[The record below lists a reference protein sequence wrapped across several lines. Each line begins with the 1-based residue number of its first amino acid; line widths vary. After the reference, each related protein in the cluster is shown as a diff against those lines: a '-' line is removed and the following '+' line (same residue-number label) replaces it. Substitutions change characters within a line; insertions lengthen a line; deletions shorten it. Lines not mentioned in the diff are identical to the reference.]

1 MRGIMLSKICDKRA
15 VLYLLGMNIMS
26 VGILLSTRTG
36 LGVAAISSVAYS
48 YSTFLH
54 ISFGTANFILYII
67 FITIQAILLKS
78 LSYKLLLQIPMAF
91 LVGLFIDLYDIVIPV
106 IHPKFIVGLL
116 FLVMSNIL
124 TGIGVYCMTRANL
137 ILDPGNAIVDTLCKV
152 LHKPFSYL
160 RIRFDV
166 SLVVFTIL
174 SGLLIVNKV
183 VGVGLGTVISAYL
196 IGRSVGVTDRTVG
209 IYITKWTGKYDGK

>member
-1 MRGIMLSKICDKRA
+1 
-15 VLYLLGMNIMS
+15 
-26 VGILLSTRTG
+26 
-36 LGVAAISSVAYS
+36 
-48 YSTFLH
+48 
-54 ISFGTANFILYII
+54 
-67 FITIQAILLKS
+67 
-78 LSYKLLLQIPMAF
+78 
-91 LVGLFIDLYDIVIPV
+91 
-106 IHPKFIVGLL
+106 
-116 FLVMSNIL
+116 
-124 TGIGVYCMTRANL
+124 MTRANL

>member
-1 MRGIMLSKICDKRA
+1 
-15 VLYLLGMNIMS
+15 
-26 VGILLSTRTG
+26 
-36 LGVAAISSVAYS
+36 
-48 YSTFLH
+48 
-54 ISFGTANFILYII
+54 
-67 FITIQAILLKS
+67 
-78 LSYKLLLQIPMAF
+78 MAF

-116 FLVMSNIL
+116 LLVMSNIL
-124 TGIGVYCMTRANL
+124 TGIGVYYMTRANL

>member
-36 LGVAAISSVAYS
+36 LGVAAISFVAYS

-78 LSYKLLLQIPMAF
+78 LSYKLLL
-91 LVGLFIDLYDIVIPV
+91 
-106 IHPKFIVGLL
+106 
-116 FLVMSNIL
+116 
-124 TGIGVYCMTRANL
+124 
-137 ILDPGNAIVDTLCKV
+137 
-152 LHKPFSYL
+152 
-160 RIRFDV
+160 
-166 SLVVFTIL
+166 
-174 SGLLIVNKV
+174 
-183 VGVGLGTVISAYL
+183 
-196 IGRSVGVTDRTVG
+196 
-209 IYITKWTGKYDGK
+209 